1 MQREQV
7 VLAQRTHTMLK
18 NQQEKD
24 MGGGSSNN
32 SMDTKMQYEAHGVV
46 LKIIKEKL
54 KEDEET
60 YKGNEGFLKEEV
72 FSKMAKEVD
81 IVVVDKAVK
90 KLKVTEEQLIIIEV
104 KQFLKKIAKAKIKA
118 RRFLYKTG
126 VVKGNAKG
134 TRLLVKGPDSTWG
147 PFVQEIVEV

>member
-1 MQREQV
+1 MLMMQREQV

-32 SMDTKMQYEAHGVV
+32 IMDTKMQYEAHGVV

-72 FSKMAKEVD
+72 LSKMAKEVD

-90 KLKVTEEQLIIIEV
+90 
-104 KQFLKKIAKAKIKA
+104 
-118 RRFLYKTG
+118 
-126 VVKGNAKG
+126 N
-134 TRLLVKGPDSTWG
+134 
-147 PFVQEIVEV
+147 